1 MIYNYIIINIIIILT
16 IYILLYYI
24 INFYNSRK
32 NLLNN
37 NQLRQHDNKSFLGFL
52 LFLGLFLIL
61 IVNSINKL
69 MIW

>member
-16 IYILLYYI
+16 IFIVLYYI
-24 INFYNSRK
+24 NNFYFIR
-32 NLLNN
+32 
-37 NQLRQHDNKSFLGFL
+37 NQSKQHKSFDKSFIGFL
-52 LFLGLFLIL
+52 LFLGLLLIL